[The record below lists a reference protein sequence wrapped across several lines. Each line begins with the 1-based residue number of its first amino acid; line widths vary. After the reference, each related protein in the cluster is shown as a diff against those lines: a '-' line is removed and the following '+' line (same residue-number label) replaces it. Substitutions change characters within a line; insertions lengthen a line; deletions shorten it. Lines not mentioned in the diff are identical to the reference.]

1 MPQEMFEEMIST
13 TVSNFANLS
22 PFLMSRSLKISSLMD
37 RYIIVRTVVL
47 MKEPIKITEAE
58 YMTMN
63 HQGPLEENL
72 EESIAS
78 EHRRKK
84 GVSLSI
90 LVHMKVNSRK
100 PKSWLPKE
108 AFRTSLIDSSGMKAR
123 AARQKKETH
132 SESVTAHK

>member
-1 MPQEMFEEMIST
+1 MPQEMFEEMISP

-37 RYIIVRTVVL
+37 RYIIVTVVL
-47 MKEPIKITEAE
+47 MKEPIKITEAK

-63 HQGPLEENL
+63 HRGPLEENL

-90 LVHMKVNSRK
+90 LAHMKVNSRK

-132 SESVTAHK
+132 SVSVTAHK